1 MPLGTKQIPTPPAP
15 TTTVTPDVAAAG
27 LPVPPLER
35 LRHMSPGPWED
46 LILEWVFSLKA
57 KYARVEKHA
66 GSGDMGL
73 DVIAFESPNA
83 ENPWD
88 NYQCKHYDHPLAPH
102 DIWIELGKLAYYTF
116 AGDYSVPR
124 RYQFVAPQGAGNS
137 LSKLLRNPVN
147 LRSGLFDA
155 WEKHCQKKITA
166 TREILLDAPLRKHIE
181 GLDFGI
187 VSAASP
193 LTIIEEHRKTPW
205 HVARFGGGLPER
217 GDAPIPPMSVMA
229 NEVNYIRALL
239 DAYEDRLG
247 LALAVSENLEDAE
260 LSAHFVRS
268 RREFYSAEALREFSR
283 DNVPPGT
290 FEKLLDEV
298 HDGVA
303 DVEQARHG
311 DGYARVLA
319 VVQQAKSLQITAN
332 ALIART
338 RTADRGGMCHQLAND
353 HRLRW
358 RR

>member
-1 MPLGTKQIPTPPAP
+1 
-15 TTTVTPDVAAAG
+15 
-27 LPVPPLER
+27 
-35 LRHMSPGPWED
+35 MSDGAWED
-46 LILEWVFSLKA
+46 FTLEWIHSLKT

-73 DVIAFESPNA
+73 DVIAFESSSM
-83 ENPWD
+83 EDPWD
-88 NYQCKHYDHPLAPH
+88 NYQCKYYDHPLMPS
-102 DIWIELGKLAYYTF
+102 DIWVEMGKLAYYTF
-116 AGDYSVPR
+116 TGEFTVPR
-124 RYQFVAPQGAGNS
+124 LYQFVAPQGAGNS
-137 LSKLLRNPVN
+137 LSKLLRRPIE
-147 LRSGLFDA
+147 LRDGLIDA
-155 WEKHCQKKITA
+155 WEKHCKKKITT
-166 TREILLDAPLRKHIE
+166 TREIVLDDPLRKHIE
-181 GLDFGI
+181 GLDFQI
-187 VSAASP
+187 VCAASP
-193 LTIIEEHRKTPW
+193 LTIIEEHRLTPW

-217 GDAPIPPMSVMA
+217 GDSPTPPDDLKA
-229 NEVNYIRALL
+229 HEANYIRALL
-239 DAYEDRLG
+239 DAYEDRLR
-247 LALAVSENLEDAE
+247 LALALPENLTDSH

-268 RREFYSAEALREFSR
+268 RHEFYSAEALREFSR

-298 HDGVA
+298 HNGVS
-303 DVEQARHG
+303 DVEQARHD